1 MPSYSE
7 SPKPDLI
14 VGTLVRQKPK
24 WWVLVG
30 GILGILMLV
39 IVATFAYIWQQITTP
54 PSNFPVNQPLIIT
67 PGSSAKAIAKELEEA
82 SFVNSAFIF
91 YWYLVLEAD
100 PTAIKAGRYLF
111 STGKNMPQLATA
123 FIQGDTTPELIKFTH
138 IEGERVSL
146 LAKRAAAALPNF
158 DHDAFIEMAK
168 SSEGF
173 LYPDT
178 YFVPPSFNS
187 QQLFDLLNRTYTERL
202 EPLRPDIARHQLS
215 EKEIIILASI
225 IEREANTES
234 SMRMVSGILQNR
246 LKIGMALQ
254 ADATMEYILDK
265 PLSELTASDL
275 RDIDSP
281 YNTYLYPGL
290 PPTPIGNPGLT
301 AIKAVLEPTP
311 SPYLFYITGSDGNF
325 YYAENFDQ
333 HRLNIARYLR

>member
-1 MPSYSE
+1 MTFYSE
-7 SPKPDLI
+7 SPQPNLT
-14 VGTLVRQKPK
+14 VSHSVSQGHN
-24 WWVLVG
+24 WWILFG
-30 GILGILMLV
+30 GILTILILS
-39 IVATFAYIWQQITTP
+39 IFATLIYIWHQINTS
-54 PSNFPVNQPLIIT
+54 PSDFPLNQPLIIAT
-67 PGSSAKAIAKELEEA
+67 GSSAKAIAKELEEN

-91 YWYLVLEAD
+91 YWYLVLKAD

-111 STGKNMPQLATA
+111 SAEKNMPQLATA
-123 FIQGDTTPELIKFTH
+123 FIQGNTTPELIKFTH

-146 LAKRAAAALPNF
+146 LAKRAAATLPNF
-158 DHDAFIEMAK
+158 DHEEFIELAK
-168 SSEGF
+168 NFEGF

-178 YFVPPSFNS
+178 YLVPPSFNS
-187 QQLFDLLNRTYTERL
+187 QQLFDLLNQTYRERL
-202 EPLRPDIARHQLS
+202 APLQSDIARHRLS

-246 LKIGMALQ
+246 LRIGMALQ

-311 SPYLFYITGSDGNF
+311 SAYLFYITGNDGNF